1 MELALESYR
10 KTKTKKNGGPI
21 LKLKNVCLVF
31 CQAMLKRQFQRK
43 FENMQSGQSD
53 KAEEYPDCS
62 MSGKGSQGSGK
73 YVLSNA

>member
-10 KTKTKKNGGPI
+10 KTTTKKNGVTDF
-21 LKLKNVCLVF
+21 KVNNVRLVF

-62 MSGKGSQGSGK
+62 MSGEGLKEVVNK
-73 YVLSNA
+73 FA

>member
-1 MELALESYR
+1 MYVL
-10 KTKTKKNGGPI
+10 I
-21 LKLKNVCLVF
+21 F

-62 MSGKGSQGSGK
+62 MSGEGSQGSGK
-73 YVLSNA
+73 